1 MTRRSS
7 FRAAGE
13 CLDRVFQALAHPVRR
28 EMLRRLADD
37 RELNLSDLAAPL
49 EMTFPAAS
57 KHVRVL
63 ERANL
68 VQRRVVGRS
77 HLCRLDAKPLK
88 EVADWT
94 ETYRRAWER
103 SLGLL
108 DDLLEDLKRAE
119 ATTDEGPGNN
129 K

>member
-1 MTRRSS
+1 
-7 FRAAGE
+7 
-13 CLDRVFQALAHPVRR
+13 
-28 EMLRRLADD
+28 MLRRLADD